1 MFGEKILI
9 VEDDYQIGQML
20 QQLLAAE
27 GADVSV
33 ADGGREALRRFY
45 AYRPGL
51 VLLDLML
58 PDMEGFEVCRQMRMM
73 SDAPIIMLTALT
85 SEDDILRGFAAGA
98 DDYVTKPFSP
108 QVLLARMRA
117 VLNRTD
123 AGIVRV
129 TDVDGYSDDYLSI
142 DLKQRRVTVEGSPVH
157 LSPLELNLLTALV
170 ERPNRVMTY
179 EQLLE
184 RIWGWE
190 YREETHY
197 VHVYMSRLRHKLE
210 RDPKIPMYLRSQPQI
225 GYLFQTHFQTHGS

>member
-1 MFGEKILI
+1 MLGEKILV
-9 VEDDYQIGQML
+9 VEDDPEIGQLL
-20 QQLLAAE
+20 QQLLAGE

-33 ADGGREALRRFY
+33 AEGGREALRRFY

-85 SEDDILRGFAAGA
+85 REDEILRGFACGA

-108 QVLLARMRA
+108 QILLARIRA
-117 VLNRTD
+117 VLNRSEPVFT
-123 AGIVRV
+123 RQS
-129 TDVDGYSDDYLSI
+129 DVEGYSDDYLYI
-142 DLKQRRVTVEGSPVH
+142 DLKQRRVAVEGRVVH
-157 LSPLELNLLTALV
+157 LSPMEFNLLTALV
-170 ERPNRVMTY
+170 ERADRVLTY
-179 EQLLE
+179 GQLLE

-190 YREETHY
+190 YRDETHY

-210 RDPKIPMYLRSQPQI
+210 RDPKAPLYLRSQPQI
-225 GYLFQTHFQTHGS
+225 GYFFHSQNS

>member
-1 MFGEKILI
+1 MLGEKILV
-9 VEDDYQIGQML
+9 VEDDAEIGQLL
-20 QQLLAAE
+20 QQLLAGE

-33 ADGGREALRRFY
+33 ADAGREALRRFY
-45 AYRPGL
+45 THRPGL

-85 SEDDILRGFAAGA
+85 SEEDILRGFAAGA

-108 QVLLARMRA
+108 QILLARIRA
-117 VLNRTD
+117 VLNR
-123 AGIVRV
+123 AEPAFARSS
-129 TDVDGYSDDYLSI
+129 DVDVYSDDYLFI
-142 DLKQRRVTVEGSPVH
+142 DLRQRRVTVEGRIVH
-157 LSPLELNLLTALV
+157 LSPMEFNLLTALV
-170 ERPNRVMTY
+170 ERADHVLTY

-197 VHVYMSRLRHKLE
+197 VHVYMSRLRQKLE
-210 RDPKIPMYLRSQPQI
+210 RDPRAPLYLRSQPQT
-225 GYLFQTHFQTHGS
+225 GYFFQTHNR